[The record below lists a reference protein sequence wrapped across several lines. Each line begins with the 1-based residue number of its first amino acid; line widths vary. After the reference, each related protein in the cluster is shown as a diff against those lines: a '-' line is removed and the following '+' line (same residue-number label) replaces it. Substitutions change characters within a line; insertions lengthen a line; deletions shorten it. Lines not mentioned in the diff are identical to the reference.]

1 MRILLLVERLTI
13 GGLPNYVLDLA
24 RALGEDGEQVA
35 VAHLGEQAPEYLD
48 CSGVELLSLP
58 TDASAALARI
68 RDWNAEL
75 VHVHLC
81 SELPLL
87 QALSDSGI
95 PLLRSFHDYTSMCL
109 RRGRRRFPGDRCSRA
124 LGWGCA
130 TQGCLIGPPA
140 EGGRLPRLM
149 NLPAK
154 LRERGLYQQA
164 SLAVVGSRHMRQVL
178 LVNGFDADRIRL
190 IPYFSRFAERVLDA
204 GEDSEKPAGL
214 VEGERPLRLLFAGQ
228 AVEGKGLEVL
238 VRALALVRGEW
249 ELHAISSGPR
259 LQPARELAQSLGLA
273 ERIHFIEWLPQGELA
288 EHYRAADL
296 FVLPSI
302 WDDPGPLVGIEAL
315 SFRTPVLAFP
325 VGGIVDYVEHGVTG
339 LLTTAVSAEALGQCL
354 QQALDEPARLP
365 EMGEAGRQLV
375 LRRHRRHQHLEAM
388 REAYAQCLGSERV
401 TIIAR
406 DTARDADREVQP

>member
-1 MRILLLVERLTI
+1 MRILLLVEQLTI

-24 RALGEDGEQVA
+24 RALGEEGEQVA
-35 VAHLGEQAPEYLD
+35 LAHLGERAPEYLD

-58 TDASAALARI
+58 TEANAALARV
-68 RDWNAEL
+68 RAWNADL

-81 SELPLL
+81 SDLPLL
-87 QALSDSGI
+87 QVLAASGI

-178 LVNGFDADRIRL
+178 LVNGFDAGRIRL

-204 GEDSEKPAGL
+204 GEAAAKPAGL
-214 VEGERPLRLLFAGQ
+214 AEGARPLRLLFAGQ

-238 VRALALVRGEW
+238 VRALALVRGNW
-249 ELHAISSGPR
+249 ELHAVSSGPR
-259 LQPARELAQSLGLA
+259 LQPARELARELGLE

-288 EHYRAADL
+288 AHYRAADL

-339 LLTTAVSAEALGQCL
+339 LLTRAVNAEALGEML

-365 EMGEAGRQLV
+365 LLGEAGQQLV
-375 LRRHRRHQHLEAM
+375 LRRHRRQQHLAAM
-388 REAYAQCLGSERV
+388 REAYALCLGRESV
-401 TIIAR
+401 TIIAS
-406 DTARDADREVQP
+406 DADREVQP